1 MSEIALAEKEHA
13 ANLQIKMLKE
23 VNRIYVEIEE
33 MLKDR
38 QFERM
43 KRMTKAIAKYQKE
56 LTS

>member
-1 MSEIALAEKEHA
+1 MTEIALAEKEHA
-13 ANLQIKMLKE
+13 VNLQIKMLKE
-23 VNRIYVEIEE
+23 VNRINVEIEE

>member
-23 VNRIYVEIEE
+23 VNRINVEIEE

-43 KRMTKAIAKYQKE
+43 KRMTKVIAKYQKE

>member
-23 VNRIYVEIEE
+23 VNRINVEIEE

-56 LTS
+56 LAS

>member
-23 VNRIYVEIEE
+23 VNRINVEIEE

>member
-1 MSEIALAEKEHA
+1 MSEIALAEKEHS

-23 VNRIYVEIEE
+23 VNRINVEIEE

>member
-1 MSEIALAEKEHA
+1 MSEIALAEKEQA

-23 VNRIYVEIEE
+23 VNRINVEIEE

>member
-23 VNRIYVEIEE
+23 VNHINVEIEE